1 MFNLFLILSA
11 AVIIMCVLVNKIS
24 NKIGVPVLLAFIA
37 LGMLFGSDGVL
48 KIPFENYSFAE
59 QICSGALIF
68 IMFYGGF
75 GTKLSAAK
83 PVATRAV
90 LLSSAGVVLTAAL
103 TTVFCRFALGINL
116 LESMLIGSVLS
127 STDAASVFSI
137 LRSKSLNLRYN
148 TASILEVESGSND
161 PFAYMMTIIVLSIM
175 QGSMSAGMVV
185 FTVAAQLI
193 LGLFFGFAIAFAA
206 LWFMKRF
213 DFGNSGFE
221 AAFVLGTAVLAFALP
236 VQFGG
241 NGYMSVYIVGIVL
254 GNNDIKNKSSLVHFF
269 DGITGLMQMLI
280 FFLLGLLS
288 FPTRI
293 LSVVLPSALIA
304 LFITFIARPAAVGA
318 VLAPFKPK
326 LNQYAV
332 ISWAGLRGAASIV
345 FSIMA
350 VVSGVK
356 MDNDVFH
363 IVFCVVLFSILFQG
377 TLLPL
382 FAEKT
387 NMIDKTGSV
396 LKTFN
401 DYSDETEIA
410 FIRITIG
417 EGSAWADRAVKDIL
431 LPPQMLLAVIERGGE
446 TIIPNGETVIRDGDA
461 VILGAPSN
469 EDYGNVRFKEISALN
484 RKQWRGKKLA
494 DIKFPGNDLVIM
506 IKRGNDVIIPEGST
520 VVEKN
525 DELVMISK

>member
-1 MFNLFLILSA
+1 MFNIFLLMCA

-37 LGMLFGSDGVL
+37 LGMLFGSDGLL

-83 PVATRAV
+83 PVAVRAV

-103 TTVFCRFALGINL
+103 TTLFCHFVIRINL
-116 LESMLIGSVLS
+116 LESMLIGAVLS

-161 PFAYMMTIIVLSIM
+161 PFAYMMTIIVLMCM
-175 QGSMSAGMVV
+175 QGDIGASMVIYTLAS
-185 FTVAAQLI
+185 QII
-193 LGLFFGFAIAFAA
+193 LGLFFGLTLAFAA
-206 LWFMKRF
+206 LWFMRRF

-221 AAFVLGTAVLAFALP
+221 AAFVLSAAVLAFALP

-241 NGYMSVYIVGIVL
+241 NGYLSVYIVGIVL

-269 DGITGLMQMLI
+269 DGVTGLMQMLI

-293 LSVVLPSALIA
+293 FDVVLPSAFIA
-304 LFITFIARPAAVGA
+304 LFLTFIARPAAVGA

-345 FSIMA
+345 FAIMA
-350 VVSGVK
+350 VVGGVK
-356 MDNDVFH
+356 MENDVFH

-382 FAEKT
+382 FARKT

-410 FIRITIG
+410 FIRITIN
-417 EGSAWADRAVKDIL
+417 EGNVWADKTVKDIL
-431 LPPQMLLAVIERGGE
+431 LPSQMLLAVIERGGE
-446 TIIPNGETVIRDGDA
+446 TIIPNGDTVIHEGDV

-469 EDYGNVRFKEISALN
+469 EDYGDVKFKEISAGN
-484 RKQWRGKKLA
+484 KKHWRGKCLK
-494 DIKFPGNDLVIM
+494 DINFPRNDLVIM

-520 VVEKN
+520 VIEKN